1 MNGRNPIKNANRGR
15 LPSECLY
22 QQKGRCSPQ
31 KKRGTCAS
39 CLWNWED
46 VHKLDGTR
54 VCYLSSSPKFHTQIK
69 NSDSCTG
76 HENRR

>member
-1 MNGRNPIKNANRGR
+1 MKRDVVKTANRGR
-15 LPSECLY
+15 LPTECMF
-22 QQKGRCSPQ
+22 QRTNVRPPR
-31 KKRGTCAS
+31 KRHRTCKS

-54 VCYLSSSPKFHTQIK
+54 VCYRSNSPKFHMQI
-69 NSDSCTG
+69 SDNGSCTE